1 MEIEIQ
7 TKKWGS
13 SLGIIIPKEI
23 VRKERIEEG
32 QKIIVDILS
41 KKTTVG
47 DMFRMVE
54 KNPLAKS
61 DEKSSTQEVMDE
73 IDEELKMGLFT

>member
-1 MEIEIQ
+1 MAIEIQ

-32 QKIIVDILS
+32 QKIIINILS

-54 KNPLAKS
+54 KNPLPKTK
-61 DEKSSTQEVMDE
+61 DKRGTQEVMDE
-73 IDEELKMGLFT
+73 IDKELEPELFT

>member
-23 VRKERIEEG
+23 VRKERIEKG

-47 DMFRMVE
+47 DIFRMVE
-54 KNPLAKS
+54 KNPLPKTK
-61 DEKSSTQEVMDE
+61 DKRSTQEVMDE
-73 IDEELKMGLFT
+73 IDKELEPGLFT